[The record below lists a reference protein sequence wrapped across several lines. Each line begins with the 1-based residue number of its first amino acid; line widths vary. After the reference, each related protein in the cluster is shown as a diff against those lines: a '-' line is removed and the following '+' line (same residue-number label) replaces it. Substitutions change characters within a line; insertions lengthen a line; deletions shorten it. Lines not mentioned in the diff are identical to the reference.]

1 MSTTSFTIRLDEE
14 LKRRLEEAAQE
25 EERSASQLAIRA
37 IRRLL
42 EEREA
47 ERRFIQ
53 AALDEADKGV
63 FISEEAMRA
72 WFYSLGTENEL
83 PEPEPDVFIDP
94 D

>member
-1 MSTTSFTIRLDEE
+1 MND
-14 LKRRLEEAAQE
+14 QE
-25 EERSASQLAIRA
+25 KER
-37 IRRLL
+37 
-42 EEREA
+42 

-83 PEPEPDVFIDP
+83 PEPEPDVYLSD